1 MRGAVLHAGRWLGIG
16 IAFCTIRS
24 AAATP
29 LPGPAPQRR
38 TQSAEAANRL
48 CEGCHAEIAAE
59 WRQSFHRSAYTDR
72 AFQRAERLE
81 PLPFCRACHA
91 PEADPLRP
99 ASGWAKEAG
108 VACVTCHLFGEH
120 IVTGTEQRSGR
131 APHPVVYDPRLAGD
145 GACKRCHEFGF
156 PDGKAR
162 TRAEFMQSTPTE
174 HARSPFA
181 DRSCVSCH
189 MPRTGG
195 HRSHRFSGGHDET
208 LLRRSLRVTAARS
221 GAYVR
226 LLLTPVGVGHAL
238 PTGDLF
244 RRLLVE
250 VLCAD
255 SAGRV
260 VWRTQRYLARHFS
273 VEEQLP
279 GSHVMVTRAD
289 DRVTG
294 PTELFF
300 TPPAGRC
307 SEAPQFR
314 VTYERVL
321 VPGGAPVAGGSTDGA
336 VIDGAVL
343 LASGRVR

>member
-1 MRGAVLHAGRWLGIG
+1 MRSGALRAGVWLRIG
-16 IAFCTIRS
+16 ITCCAMPS
-24 AAATP
+24 AAGTP

-38 TQSAEAANRL
+38 IQPAEAANRS
-48 CEGCHAEIAAE
+48 CEGCHVEIAAE

-72 AFQRAERLE
+72 AFQRAEQLE

-91 PEADPLRP
+91 PEADPARP
-99 ASGWAKEAG
+99 ASGWAKDAG
-108 VACVTCHLFGEH
+108 VACVTCHLRGEQ
-120 IVTGTEQRSGR
+120 IVTGTEKRSGR

-145 GACKRCHEFGF
+145 GACVRCHEFGF

-189 MPRTGG
+189 MPRTGD

-208 LLRRSLRVTAARS
+208 LLRRALRVTAARS
-221 GAYVR
+221 GAQVR
-226 LLLTPVGVGHAL
+226 LILTPVSVGHAL

-244 RRLLVE
+244 RRLAVE
-250 VLCAD
+250 VFCAD

-260 VWRTQRYLARHFS
+260 AWRTQRYLARHFA
-273 VEEQLP
+273 VEEQIP
-279 GSHVMVTRAD
+279 GAHVVVTRAD

-294 PTELFF
+294 PTELLF
-300 TPPAGRC
+300 TPPADRC

-314 VTYERVL
+314 ITYERVL
-321 VPGGAPVAGGSTDGA
+321 VPGGGPASAGASDGA